1 MCCSSVCHSDAWG
14 MPRGLKRARGVRT
27 PPVLLQQAV
36 RRTFALEKEM
46 THREIRV
53 DVYLFHGEAV
63 TTCVQSCNKC
73 VDVSSG
79 VSITFFSLY
88 EETVTI
94 WTALEVLSLNI
105 ISSSNF
111 FYASQLLW
119 KGSEKPLRNTDGAS
133 GSGFQEDTD
142 LKELDL
148 CHGCGV
154 GSLHV

>member
-1 MCCSSVCHSDAWG
+1 MC
-14 MPRGLKRARGVRT
+14 
-27 PPVLLQQAV
+27 
-36 RRTFALEKEM
+36 RRKL
-46 THREIRV
+46 RC
-53 DVYLFHGEAV
+53 VY
-63 TTCVQSCNKC
+63 N
-73 VDVSSG
+73 
-79 VSITFFSLY
+79 FSLY

-94 WTALEVLSLNI
+94 WTALEVLPLHI

-119 KGSEKPLRNTDGAS
+119 KGSEKPLRNTGGAS

>member
-1 MCCSSVCHSDAWG
+1 MCCSSVCDSDASG

-79 VSITFFSLY
+79 VSITFLY
-88 EETVTI
+88 MKR
-94 WTALEVLSLNI
+94 
-105 ISSSNF
+105 
-111 FYASQLLW
+111 LLQFGQHW
-119 KGSEKPLRNTDGAS
+119 KCC
-133 GSGFQEDTD
+133 
-142 LKELDL
+142 L
-148 CHGCGV
+148 CI
-154 GSLHV
+154 